1 MRRYWVPEDA
11 IDGESVRLMG
21 ETLHHI
27 RDVCRMGKGSKFEV
41 LHGGRAYL
49 VEIVEESK
57 HESRA
62 QILEERVIAPRPK
75 PDIVL
80 VMAVPR
86 FPVFEA
92 VIEKAVELGVAR
104 IQPVFSEFSFIRTRD
119 QVFDKKRP
127 RWEKIVQSATQ
138 QSGRGDW
145 MRIEAPM
152 PLKDVLESLNRSP
165 GARGLF
171 AYEGEGV
178 LSAKDGLKNLSADR
192 SAQPGLEE
200 CWVFIGAEG
209 GFSFRE
215 VELFREFGLLPVTLG
230 SQVLRVETACVAL
243 VSILKYHF
251 DQMR

>member
-1 MRRYWVPEDA
+1 MRRYWVPSEA
-11 IDGESVRLMG
+11 IEGDSVRLTG
-21 ETLHHI
+21 DTLHHI
-27 RDVCRMGKGSKFEV
+27 RDVCRMYAGSKFEV
-41 LHGGRAYL
+41 LHDNQAYL
-49 VEIVEESK
+49 VEIVSESK

-62 QILEERVIAPRPK
+62 RVLEKRMIAPRPK
-75 PDIVL
+75 PDLVL
-80 VMAVPR
+80 VMAIPR

-104 IQPVFSEFSFIRTRD
+104 IQPVFSEFSFIRTQD
-119 QVFDKKRP
+119 AVLEKKRP

-145 MRIEAPM
+145 MRIEPAM
-152 PLKDVLESLNRSP
+152 PLSAALEGLNRSP
-165 GARGLF
+165 GAKGLF

-178 LSAKDGLKNLSADR
+178 LSAKVALEKMN
-192 SAQPGLEE
+192 PGEAGGDILQE
-200 CWVFIGAEG
+200 CQVFIGAEG
-209 GFSFRE
+209 GFSSKE
-215 VELFREFGLLPVTLG
+215 VELFREFGLAPVTLG